1 MFISKIAI
9 QNYRNFRK
17 FECELK
23 QFTLVI
29 GENNIG
35 KTNLIKAISLIISPE
50 FSSVRYRQLSIEDI
64 NYSAVQS
71 FKAKALEAVKNVISP
86 DQVEFPEVSVS
97 ITLAD
102 FHDKQKS
109 VVFNWFVDDKYDKA
123 TLTYQF
129 YPSQVSLSSMQWF
142 TALKDRFIEGE
153 PITTDMID
161 FPIDTYRYRV
171 FGGNDKNKAFDIFS
185 LNLMRMEFLDAMRDA
200 RKELVWQNEHRLLN
214 KVLASK
220 LSNKALSKELL
231 SSISNLNDSIK
242 NDTLVKDLIDEIKE
256 KLESISYGDENQS
269 VDYAFKDINNKDIF
283 KRLCIQYGI
292 EPVSVERNGLGRN
305 NLLYIALVL
314 SQLEYREGYENQP
327 YFRLIA
333 IEEPEAH
340 LHPHLQKHLAYRLS
354 KQLCEN
360 FETSNCK
367 EGGDCGLTCK
377 MRQIIVTSHS
387 THVTS
392 HLGLFNTVILFNN
405 DGEVNNHYILKGLEL
420 DKHKQSVYYLSK
432 FLDATNATMFY
443 SRRIIL
449 VEGIAEEILI
459 PLFYQRIYHRTLESF
474 GITLVN
480 VRGIAFKH
488 FLEIIKNGFFIKCV
502 AFTDSDSTDGIST
515 NVVKL
520 RSDYEDNSNGVISIS
535 VSNQTTFEKDIIF
548 ANRHAMNKD
557 TILRALSACHPRL
570 TSDYTK
576 VNTGDLEVEMCFEI
590 IYCEEKGKKR
600 NSKSDFAFELLN
612 IITSKPPVEFSV
624 PSYIIDGFKFV
635 NG

>member
-1 MFISKIAI
+1 MFISKIGI
-9 QNYRNFRK
+9 ENYRNFKK

-23 QFTLVI
+23 QFTLII

-50 FSSVRYRQLSIEDI
+50 FSSIRYRQLSIDDI

-71 FKAKALEAVKNVISP
+71 FKVKVLKALNDEISP

-102 FHDKQKS
+102 FDDKQKS

-142 TALKDRFIEGE
+142 TALKDRIIEGE
-153 PITTDMID
+153 SITTDMID
-161 FPIDTYRYRV
+161 FPIDTYRYRI
-171 FGGNDKNKAFDIFS
+171 FGGNDNNKAFDTFS
-185 LNLMRMEFLDAMRDA
+185 LSLMRMEFLDAMRDA

-256 KLESISYGDENQS
+256 KLESISYGKENQS

-292 EPVSVERNGLGRN
+292 EPVSIERNGLGRN

-314 SQLEYREGYENQP
+314 SQLEHREGYENQP

-360 FETSNCK
+360 FETGNCK
-367 EGGDCGLTCK
+367 EGKDCGLKCK

-387 THVTS
+387 THVTC
-392 HLGLFNTVILFNN
+392 HLSLLNTVILFNN
-405 DGEVNNHYILKGLEL
+405 NGEVNNHYILKGLEL
-420 DKHKQSVYYLSK
+420 DKYKQSVYYLSK

-459 PLFYQRIYHRTLESF
+459 PLFYQRIYQRTLESF

-488 FLEIIKNGFFIKCV
+488 FLEIIKNGFFVKCV
-502 AFTDSDSTDGIST
+502 AFTDSDSTNGIST
-515 NVVKL
+515 NVIKL
-520 RSDYEDNSNGVISIS
+520 KRDYEDNSNGVISIS
-535 VSNQTTFEKDIIF
+535 VSNQTTFEMDIIDS
-548 ANRHAMNKD
+548 NRTEQNQVMV
-557 TILRALSACHPRL
+557 LSALKACHPNL
-570 TSDYTK
+570 TEEYKAMHNGELD
-576 VNTGDLEVEMCFEI
+576 VEKCFEI
-590 IYCEEKGKKR
+590 IYSKDKGR

-612 IITSKPPVEFSV
+612 TITSNPQVEFSV
-624 PSYIIDGFKFV
+624 PSYILEGFIFV